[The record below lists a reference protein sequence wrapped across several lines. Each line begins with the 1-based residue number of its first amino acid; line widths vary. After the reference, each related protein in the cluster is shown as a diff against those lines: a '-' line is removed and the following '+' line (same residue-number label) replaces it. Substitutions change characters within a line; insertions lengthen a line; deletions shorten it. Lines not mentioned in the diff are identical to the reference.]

1 MAVKTQHLFLENFQ
15 DEKNLSSNRSNNAR
29 RRLIEE
35 STIRL
40 NLLRSVVFGAI
51 IFLSACSGKLVGV
64 NVTVVDQKTALENQ
78 ILGSYE
84 ELGNEMLVVASVRLV
99 DEEGKLKTIAEIL
112 KSKKTAIRA
121 MQRQEFNK
129 DDIQKFKQTGC
140 AGEGNEGL
148 LVFFENE
155 ETQKTP
161 NTVNLFKPSLKKKMK
176 TVSSY

>member
-1 MAVKTQHLFLENFQ
+1 
-15 DEKNLSSNRSNNAR
+15 
-29 RRLIEE
+29 
-35 STIRL
+35 
-40 NLLRSVVFGAI
+40 
-51 IFLSACSGKLVGV
+51 
-64 NVTVVDQKTALENQ
+64 
-78 ILGSYE
+78 
-84 ELGNEMLVVASVRLV
+84 MLVVASVRLV